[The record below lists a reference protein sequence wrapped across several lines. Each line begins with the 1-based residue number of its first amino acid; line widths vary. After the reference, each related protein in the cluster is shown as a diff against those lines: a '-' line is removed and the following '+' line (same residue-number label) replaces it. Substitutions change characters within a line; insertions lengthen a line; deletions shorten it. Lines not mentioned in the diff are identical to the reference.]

1 MLIAIRKNKAHQTV
15 AVMGSVDNAL
25 KAALSNVFEFS
36 EQYAHAC
43 AREGIITKILERLND
58 ALKVTVGEFCDQYA
72 QARARGT
79 IIAKNLIKLN
89 IHSNNLS
96 LAGVGSGYN
105 GGSKNHSSTQ
115 RLYRCFFV
123 PLIIAACHLTRC
135 AFVYGGVGQEQ
146 SPRCLWQLE
155 HPHLFTVAS
164 NLKTTGGSNA

>member
-25 KAALSNVFEFS
+25 KAALSEVF
-36 EQYAHAC
+36 
-43 AREGIITKILERLND
+43 
-58 ALKVTVGEFCDQYA
+58 EFCDQYA
-72 QARARGT
+72 QARARGA
-79 IIAKNLIKLN
+79 IIAKNLIKPN

-164 NLKTTGGSNA
+164 NLKTTGGSHA